1 MKQMLTVLA
10 LAASVVMGAYA
21 WQISVKTGE
30 TNTMIAPPAQNY
42 SVGITQIQPRSPTN
56 AVAAGELRRIGD
68 TVIIAA
74 NSGVTTSAVP
84 TASSWTTGGVSIT
97 YAQLSVI
104 VTNGSED
111 AVTTNFTY
119 AVGPI
124 TIPSTG
130 LSAFDGT
137 NEANAVYWF
146 RVPASRTA
154 LIVSPAVLQANTYM
168 YYEDADGNKII
179 EDDITEPIE
188 LRGFNGILY
197 GHSSGTSGVVN
208 VFQIQ

>member
-1 MKQMLTVLA
+1 MKKLMTMLV
-10 LAASVVMGAYA
+10 LAASVVTGVNA
-21 WQISVKTGE
+21 WEISVG
-30 TNTMIAPPAQNY
+30 TNSTHTMIAPPAQDY

-56 AVAAGELRRIGD
+56 AVNAGELRRIGD

-84 TASSWTTGGVSIT
+84 TAVSWTTGGVYIT

-104 VTNGSED
+104 VTNGATD
-111 AVTTNFTY
+111 DVTTNFTY

-124 TIPSTG
+124 TIPTTG

-137 NEANAVYWF
+137 NVANAVYWY
-146 RVPASRTA
+146 RVPRSRTS
-154 LIVSPAVLQANTYM
+154 LILQPAVLETAKSM
-168 YYEDADGNKII
+168 YYEDANGDSVIGPTIGGVV
-179 EDDITEPIE
+179 E
-188 LRGFNGILY
+188 LRGFNGVLY

-208 VFQIQ
+208 VFQIP